1 MTARRKTPR
10 GRAVLL
16 AVMFTASMAAC
27 GDEDFKNEPRQPVP
41 IELTGVVQ
49 DGGVTVSPAKIG
61 AGPVV
66 ITLANQTDDPH
77 TIALDGGSVHTE
89 VGPVAPTNTTTIRRT
104 LAPGEYEV
112 SAGSEAAVPKE
123 IKPAT
128 LRVGPDRDNAS
139 GDLELP

>member
-1 MTARRKTPR
+1 
-10 GRAVLL
+10 
-16 AVMFTASMAAC
+16 MFTASMAAC

-49 DGGVTVSPAKIG
+49 DEGVTVSPAKIG
-61 AGPVV
+61 AGPVL

-77 TIALDGGSVHTE
+77 TIALDGGTVHAE

-104 LAPGEYEV
+104 LAPGDYEV
-112 SAGSEAAVPKE
+112 SAGSEAAVPKQ

-128 LRVGPDRDNAS
+128 IRVGPERNSAS